1 MADSVDSTT
10 NGTPLSLPDT
20 DGDGIRDFQDLDS
33 DNDGITDVIEAGGVD
48 ANGDGI
54 IDNFSDSNGNGLAD
68 SVEGSPLPVPDT
80 DGDGIRDFQD
90 LDSDNDGIT
99 DVIEAGGI
107 DANGD
112 GIIDNFIDSNGNGV
126 ADSVE
131 GSPLPVPDTDGDG
144 IRDFQDLDSDN
155 DGITDVIEAGGV
167 DTNGD
172 GIIDNFVDSNG
183 DGLADSVAPAT
194 GGTPLSAPDSDGD
207 GIRDFQDLDSDGD
220 GQFDLV
226 EAGGVDANND
236 GKVDNFSDSN
246 GDGLADSVD
255 PKTGG
260 VPLNPNRDSDGNGLA
275 DRLDNGD
282 FDGDGIP
289 DSADLDDDNDGI
301 LDSIEQNGDPTR
313 DTDGDGIP
321 DSFDLDS
328 DNDGIAD
335 LVEAGGVDANGDG
348 IIDNFVDSNGNGLA
362 DSQEGSPLP
371 VPDTDGDGVQDF
383 QDLDS
388 DNDGI
393 TDVVEAGG
401 IDANGDGII
410 DNFVDSNSDG
420 IADRVSS
427 STGGTPLSLPD
438 TDGDGIRDF
447 RDLDSDNDG
456 ITDIIEAGGIDAN
469 GDGIID
475 NFVDSNGDGLADN
488 VDPVAVP
495 DSDGDGIRDFQD
507 LDSDN
512 DGITDVIE
520 AGGID
525 ANGDGI
531 IDNFVDSNGNGLAD
545 SQEGSP
551 LPVPDTDGDGVRDF
565 QDLDSDNDG
574 ITDVIEA
581 GGIDANGDG
590 IIDNFVDSN
599 GNGLAD
605 SQEGSP
611 LPVPDTDGD
620 GVQDFQDLDSDN
632 DGITDVVEAGGIDA
646 NGDGIIDNFV
656 DSNGDGLSDSVAP
669 ATGGTPL
676 SAPDTDGDGIRDFQ
690 DLDSDGDGQFDLVEA
705 GGVDANNDGRIDN
718 FSDSNGDGLADSIDP
733 KTGGVPLNPNLD
745 SDGNGLAD
753 RLDNGDFDG
762 DGIPDSADLDD
773 DNDGILDSIEQNG
786 DPTRDTDGDGIP
798 DSFDL
803 DSDNDGIADL
813 VEAGGVDANG
823 DGIIDNFIDSNGN
836 GVADSVEG
844 SPLPVPDTDGDGV
857 RDFQDLDSDN
867 DGITDVIEAG
877 GIDANGDG
885 IIDNFVDSN
894 SDGIADRVS
903 SSTGGTPLSAPD
915 IDGDGISDFRDLDS
929 DGDGQ
934 FDLVEAGGV
943 DANND
948 GKVDNF
954 SDSNGDGLADSV
966 DPKTGG
972 VPLNPNLDSDGNGLA
987 DRLDNGDFDGD
998 GIPDSADLDDDND
1011 GILDSIEQNGDP
1023 TRDSDGDGIPDSFDL
1038 DSDNDGI
1045 ADLVEAG
1052 GTDANGDGIID
1063 NFSDSNGNGL
1073 ADNVEGSPL
1082 PIPDTDGDGVR
1093 DFQDLDSD
1101 NDGITDVIEAGG
1113 IDANG
1118 DGIIDNFVDSNGDGI
1133 ADRVS
1138 SSTGGTPLS
1147 LPDIDGD
1154 GIRDFQDLDSDGDGQ
1169 FDLVEA
1175 GGVDANN
1182 DGRIDNFSD
1191 SNGDGLADSVD
1202 PKTGGV
1208 PLNPNLDSDGNG
1220 IPDRTDSRIPDRDPN
1235 RPLVQAADDRG
1246 RTLRDTP
1253 IFLNVLNN
1261 DAKGL
1266 RISSITN
1273 PANGTVTIND
1283 NGTPNDPT
1291 DDFLVYTPNPGF
1303 TGSDSFSYTARDAQ
1317 GNEFTANVAVA
1328 VRNPSPAKDDSIAT
1342 PPNKPVNIRVLDN
1355 DGRGLRIGSVT
1366 NPVNGTVTIN
1376 DNGTPNDPRDDFL
1389 VYTPNPGFEGKDE
1402 FTYTAIDA
1410 LGNSYEAI
1418 VSVKVDPNRPNAAD
1432 DDVSVIPGADV
1443 FINVLGN
1450 DSDPNRQALRIV
1462 SVTQGLRG
1470 TVRIDDNGTPDDPS
1484 DDRILYAPNDRGES
1498 VFSLNRAG
1506 NRGLFSIRGNFQPF
1520 TDTFSYTVSD
1530 PDGNE
1535 ETATVNVNVAPEVR
1549 LKFTLT
1555 ENQADLVSEVGFF
1568 KVDDE
1573 NGTIDGIAP
1582 GEAGYVEAALRSG
1595 RVIFSSL
1602 SGYSQL
1608 FGENPT
1614 RIMEGFRSDDLLNF
1628 FFVQDSTVDEVLARI
1643 DAGEIPDNVFF
1654 ATTEANNDNFNHLEV
1669 GEVESAFSLG
1679 WEDRG
1684 QRSDR
1689 DFNDMRL
1696 TVEVTDEPIP
1706 IGSKLQGD
1714 GQREL
1719 LDLTELTG
1727 QTLQAQISI
1736 FQEASYDNI
1745 VGLYRLEDATGA
1757 VRDPLT
1763 GALITP
1769 GQQGYTE
1776 AALAQSVGQ
1785 FDEDTTS
1792 ATVNVEGGVFYAP
1805 YILANGS
1812 QSQAYF
1818 PFLASNADGF
1828 DHLRLL
1834 GDNTFGFEDLVN
1846 GGDADYN
1853 DAVIRVAITPI

>member
-1 MADSVDSTT
+1 NGNGVADSVEGS
-10 NGTPLSLPDT
+10 PLPVPDT
-20 DGDGIRDFQDLDS
+20 DGDGVRDFQDLDS

-48 ANGDGI
+48 TNGDGI
-54 IDNFSDSNGNGLAD
+54 IDNFVDSN
-68 SVEGSPLPVPDT
+68 S
-80 DGDGIRDFQD
+80 DGIADRV
-90 LDSDNDGIT
+90 SSST
-99 DVIEAGGI
+99 GGT
-107 DANGD
+107 
-112 GIIDNFIDSNGNGV
+112 
-126 ADSVE
+126 
-131 GSPLPVPDTDGDG
+131 PLSLPDTDGDG

-260 VPLNPNRDSDGNGLA
+260 VPLNPNRDSDGNG
-275 DRLDNGD
+275 
-282 FDGDGIP
+282 
-289 DSADLDDDNDGI
+289 
-301 LDSIEQNGDPTR
+301 
-313 DTDGDGIP
+313 
-321 DSFDLDS
+321 
-328 DNDGIAD
+328 
-335 LVEAGGVDANGDG
+335 
-348 IIDNFVDSNGNGLA
+348 
-362 DSQEGSPLP
+362 
-371 VPDTDGDGVQDF
+371 
-383 QDLDS
+383 
-388 DNDGI
+388 
-393 TDVVEAGG
+393 
-401 IDANGDGII
+401 
-410 DNFVDSNSDG
+410 
-420 IADRVSS
+420 
-427 STGGTPLSLPD
+427 
-438 TDGDGIRDF
+438 
-447 RDLDSDNDG
+447 
-456 ITDIIEAGGIDAN
+456 
-469 GDGIID
+469 
-475 NFVDSNGDGLADN
+475 
-488 VDPVAVP
+488 
-495 DSDGDGIRDFQD
+495 
-507 LDSDN
+507 
-512 DGITDVIE
+512 
-520 AGGID
+520 
-525 ANGDGI
+525 
-531 IDNFVDSNGNGLAD
+531 
-545 SQEGSP
+545 
-551 LPVPDTDGDGVRDF
+551 
-565 QDLDSDNDG
+565 
-574 ITDVIEA
+574 
-581 GGIDANGDG
+581 
-590 IIDNFVDSN
+590 
-599 GNGLAD
+599 
-605 SQEGSP
+605 
-611 LPVPDTDGD
+611 
-620 GVQDFQDLDSDN
+620 
-632 DGITDVVEAGGIDA
+632 
-646 NGDGIIDNFV
+646 
-656 DSNGDGLSDSVAP
+656 
-669 ATGGTPL
+669 
-676 SAPDTDGDGIRDFQ
+676 
-690 DLDSDGDGQFDLVEA
+690 
-705 GGVDANNDGRIDN
+705 
-718 FSDSNGDGLADSIDP
+718 
-733 KTGGVPLNPNLD
+733 
-745 SDGNGLAD
+745 
-753 RLDNGDFDG
+753 
-762 DGIPDSADLDD
+762 
-773 DNDGILDSIEQNG
+773 
-786 DPTRDTDGDGIP
+786 
-798 DSFDL
+798 
-803 DSDNDGIADL
+803 
-813 VEAGGVDANG
+813 
-823 DGIIDNFIDSNGN
+823 
-836 GVADSVEG
+836 
-844 SPLPVPDTDGDGV
+844 
-857 RDFQDLDSDN
+857 
-867 DGITDVIEAG
+867 
-877 GIDANGDG
+877 
-885 IIDNFVDSN
+885 
-894 SDGIADRVS
+894 
-903 SSTGGTPLSAPD
+903 
-915 IDGDGISDFRDLDS
+915 
-929 DGDGQ
+929 
-934 FDLVEAGGV
+934 
-943 DANND
+943 
-948 GKVDNF
+948 
-954 SDSNGDGLADSV
+954 
-966 DPKTGG
+966 
-972 VPLNPNLDSDGNGLA
+972 
-987 DRLDNGDFDGD
+987 
-998 GIPDSADLDDDND
+998 
-1011 GILDSIEQNGDP
+1011 
-1023 TRDSDGDGIPDSFDL
+1023 
-1038 DSDNDGI
+1038 
-1045 ADLVEAG
+1045 
-1052 GTDANGDGIID
+1052 
-1063 NFSDSNGNGL
+1063 
-1073 ADNVEGSPL
+1073 
-1082 PIPDTDGDGVR
+1082 
-1093 DFQDLDSD
+1093 
-1101 NDGITDVIEAGG
+1101 
-1113 IDANG
+1113 
-1118 DGIIDNFVDSNGDGI
+1118 
-1133 ADRVS
+1133 
-1138 SSTGGTPLS
+1138 
-1147 LPDIDGD
+1147 
-1154 GIRDFQDLDSDGDGQ
+1154 
-1169 FDLVEA
+1169 
-1175 GGVDANN
+1175 
-1182 DGRIDNFSD
+1182 
-1191 SNGDGLADSVD
+1191 
-1202 PKTGGV
+1202 
-1208 PLNPNLDSDGNG
+1208 
-1220 IPDRTDSRIPDRDPN
+1220 IPDRTDNRLPDRDPN
-1235 RPLVQAADDRG
+1235 PPLVQAADDRG

-1342 PPNKPVNIRVLDN
+1342 PPNKPVNIRVLNN
-1355 DGRGLRIGSVT
+1355 DGKGLRIGSVT
-1366 NPVNGTVTIN
+1366 NPANGTVTIN
-1376 DNGTPNDPRDDFL
+1376 DNGTPNDPSDDFL

-1410 LGNSYEAI
+1410 LGNSYKAI

-1432 DDVSVIPGADV
+1432 DDVSVIPGADI

-1450 DSDPNRQALRIV
+1450 DSDPNQQALRIV

-1484 DDRILYAPNDRGES
+1484 DDRILYSPNNLGES
-1498 VFSLNRAG
+1498 VFTLNRAG

-1628 FFVQDSTVDEVLARI
+1628 FFVQDSTVDATLARI

-1654 ATTEANNDNFNHLEV
+1654 ATAEANKDNFNHLEV
-1669 GEVESAFSLG
+1669 GEVEGAFSLR

-1792 ATVNVEGGVFYAP
+1792 ATVNIEGGIFYAP
-1805 YILANGS
+1805 YILADGS